1 LQSNK
6 SNPHAKTKA
15 HLGDQAGISR
25 GVHAPA
31 APGIAASSMPPCP
44 RHPTRAACGRCVV
57 RAPAGERERSDGVSA
72 SCPHRLQKSRE
83 RERDQM
89 GLCRLPPHRLQKSRG
104 EREEN
109 HRKAK
114 ITITA
119 SLIRIRKQTK
129 HAARLLRKLMEKTR
143 PKQEIKWN

>member
-57 RAPAGERERSDGVSA
+57 RAPAGERERDQMGSQPAAPIVSR
-72 SCPHRLQKSRE
+72 SHG

-114 ITITA
+114 ITVTA
-119 SLIRIRKQTK
+119 SLI
-129 HAARLLRKLMEKTR
+129 
-143 PKQEIKWN
+143 